1 MRSRKN
7 ILWPRPSLFVVLISE
22 ITAQLAALNKSKVLA
37 LSLIRGK
44 FAKKSINSS
53 ARKFSID
60 RELDP
65 SAASTIS
72 KPYAGRKPAIHH
84 ARRMA
89 PEARAKTPPIHGVWL
104 EARPP

>member
-53 ARKFSID
+53 GS
-60 RELDP
+60 
-65 SAASTIS
+65 
-72 KPYAGRKPAIHH
+72 
-84 ARRMA
+84 
-89 PEARAKTPPIHGVWL
+89 
-104 EARPP
+104 